1 MKDARFAKF
10 VVLVNGAVPL
20 AILGWDLLRS
30 QVGPNP
36 REYVLRTT
44 GMLALV
50 FLLLS
55 LCVTPLRR
63 ISGYNALSHFRRM
76 LGLYAFFYGCVHLAF
91 WFVVDRSMDFRAA
104 LEDVQERTFILIG
117 MATLLMMAPLAVTSA
132 NAMVKRMG
140 AQKWKQLHRLA
151 YVAAVG
157 GVIHYCYVG
166 KLLTRLPIGFLG
178 AVVVLLGWRV
188 VMGVRDSAKRARLA
202 RARGV
207 EVVR

>member
-10 VVLVNGAVPL
+10 VVLVNGFVPL
-20 AILGWDLLRS
+20 ALLGWDFWRGA
-30 QVGPNP
+30 VGPNP
-36 REYVLRTT
+36 KEYVLRTT

-63 ISGYNALSHFRRM
+63 LSGYNALSHFRRM
-76 LGLYAFFYGCVHLAF
+76 LGLYAFFYGLVHLSF
-91 WFVVDRSMDFRAA
+91 WFAVDRAMDFAA
-104 LEDVQERTFILIG
+104 AWDDIQERSFILIG
-117 MATLLMMAPLAVTSA
+117 MATLVMMVPLAVTST

-151 YVAAVG
+151 YVAGVG

-166 KLLTRLPIGFLG
+166 KVLTRLPMGFIGAL
-178 AVVVLLGWRV
+178 VLLLGYRV
-188 VMGVRDSAKRARLA
+188 VMGVRDYAKRARLA
-202 RARGV
+202 RSKGF